1 MLIMDETLEP
11 EEAIKKIR
19 EVRGPGAIQSV
30 KVELLVSLSFYY
42 RSRFRQK
49 I

>member
-30 KVELLVSLSFYY
+30 KV
-42 RSRFRQK
+42 
-49 I
+49 